1 MLKLNKKRVQSGDT
15 IIEVLFAITVFSLVA
30 VGAMAIM
37 NQGSSASQRALEIS
51 IVRQEVDAQAE
62 ALRFLNSSYLAA
74 YQLGS
79 NEPAANTPAGQ
90 WAEMMDTVVSTGSTS
105 ASNFSVEG
113 TECPSPP
120 QGSFIIN
127 AKRAMFVEPS
137 QGAIVPAQT
146 FSQVRYDL
154 VNGQS
159 TVVAADGIW
168 IEAVRS
174 RTVEGNNQSDAGY
187 IDFHIRACWSTMGS
201 AIPVLVG
208 TIVRLYEPR

>member
-37 NQGSSASQRALEIS
+37 NQGTSAAQRALEIS

-62 ALRFLNSSYLAA
+62 ALRFLNSSYLAT
-74 YQLGS
+74 YQVGS
-79 NEPAANTPAGQ
+79 ETPDEDTPAGQ
-90 WAEMMDTVVSTGSTS
+90 WAEMIESVGNNGSTS
-105 ASNFSVEG
+105 ASDFSVDG
-113 TECPSPP
+113 RECPSPP
-120 QGSFIIN
+120 QGSFVLN
-127 AKRAMFVEPS
+127 AKRATFVEPS
-137 QGAIVPAQT
+137 TGAIVPAQT
-146 FSQVRYDL
+146 FAQVRYDS
-154 VNGQS
+154 VNGES

-187 IDFHIRACWSTMGS
+187 IDFHVRACWHTMGS
-201 AIPVLVG
+201 AVPVLVG